1 MKHLFLCFL
10 LSVCASHALADSF
23 YADVLGGPYT
33 NTVNSGSK
41 TTTVLLSDITTGIPT
56 HVKLYYRCN
65 VLGVNA
71 FADTKLD
78 FFNSVGGL
86 IMSIRGCDLG
96 GVNNGESTQTGSDKI
111 IPIPVGTVSMNLFG
125 RMYGE
130 VSTSGNV
137 ANSSVTF
144 LGRLHPAG
152 VPVNGIDF
160 NAVNFFSLNS
170 HNGTPQNIDNSYQ
183 IEDGGATLHISD
195 NTWVAVDVPYTITST
210 TVLEFEYYSDVRGE
224 QHAIAFT
231 SSLDQPQ
238 NRGFLLHGTQY
249 NNYAAS
255 NLLFRTYD
263 SLETWVTFQIP
274 VGNFFTGDFTHLSF
288 INDNDGVLANGKSKF
303 RNVKIYEN

>member
-1 MKHLFLCFL
+1 MKKFFSGAL
-10 LSVCASHALADSF
+10 LGFAVFVGNAFAVDSF

-33 NTVNSGSK
+33 NTVNSGSN
-41 TTTVLLSDITTGIPT
+41 TTTVSLSDVTTGVPT
-56 HVKLYYRCN
+56 HVKFYYRCT
-65 VLGVNA
+65 VLGVNGA
-71 FADTKLD
+71 SNTKLD
-78 FFNSVGGL
+78 FLDDDGNSILGL
-86 IMSIRGCDLG
+86 KGCDFW
-96 GVNNGESTQTGSDKI
+96 GVNNGESGQTSGDI
-111 IPIPVGTVSMNLFG
+111 IVPIPVGTASLKLFG
-125 RMYGE
+125 QISGA
-130 VSTSGNV
+130 VSDVNNH

-170 HNGTPQNIDNSYQ
+170 HNGQPQNIDNNYQ
-183 IEDGGATLHISD
+183 IEDGGATLYLAD
-195 NTWVAVDVPYTITST
+195 NTWVCVDVPYTIKSN

-231 SSLDQPQ
+231 SSFDQPQ

-274 VGNFFTGDFTHLSF
+274 VGTFFTGDFTHLSF
-288 INDNDGVLANGKSKF
+288 INDNDGVLAWF
-303 RNVKIYEN
+303 PYR